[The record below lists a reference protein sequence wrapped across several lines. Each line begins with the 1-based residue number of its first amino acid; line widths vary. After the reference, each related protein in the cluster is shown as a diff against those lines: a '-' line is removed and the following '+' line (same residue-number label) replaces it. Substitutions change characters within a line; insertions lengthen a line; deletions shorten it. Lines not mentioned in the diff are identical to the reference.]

1 MNKFEAFSTL
11 QIIVPVNY
19 HLQHLFCLFCSVP
32 IMLQWS
38 DLGTVTEIK
47 LIWHFS
53 ERHLLILCQKLNWLQ
68 GFPPSLAVQHR
79 CTQYQKRISQ
89 SQYITTLLLCR
100 NKNTAHINK
109 YLYEYVSFNLV
120 NILSCKRHGNVW
132 NTNHFLWILKLWI
145 LGLDCIVF

>member
-47 LIWHFS
+47 LI
-53 ERHLLILCQKLNWLQ
+53 
-68 GFPPSLAVQHR
+68 
-79 CTQYQKRISQ
+79 
-89 SQYITTLLLCR
+89 
-100 NKNTAHINK
+100 
-109 YLYEYVSFNLV
+109 
-120 NILSCKRHGNVW
+120 
-132 NTNHFLWILKLWI
+132 
-145 LGLDCIVF
+145 